1 MKHPTPEG
9 KNPMFE
15 DPFEKYWWT
24 KNKCKVVFL

>member
-1 MKHPTPEG
+1 LANAEE
-9 KNPMFE
+9 NPMFE

>member
-1 MKHPTPEG
+1 MPKNKE
-9 KNPMFE
+9 NPMFE